1 MKLLI
6 LHGPNMNLFGIR
18 SLEKGTKITL
28 DKINKHIRRF
38 VRNQDIDIK
47 IIQTHNEVKVVSY
60 LHRNRNKFNGLIITP
75 GIWKN
80 SGYLLKDT
88 LDIIK
93 LNYVIINIDKNEKNN
108 LLKGKKIIFNEDI
121 MQSFEDA
128 ISFYN
133 DK

>member
-1 MKLLI
+1 
-6 LHGPNMNLFGIR
+6 
-18 SLEKGTKITL
+18 
-28 DKINKHIRRF
+28 
-38 VRNQDIDIK
+38 
-47 IIQTHNEVKVVSY
+47 EVKVVSY
-60 LHRNRNKFNGLIITP
+60 LHKNRNKFTGLIITP
-75 GIWKN
+75 GVWKD
-80 SGYLLKDT
+80 SGHILKDT

>member
-28 DKINKHIRRF
+28 DKINRHIRRF

-47 IIQTHNEVKVVSY
+47 IIQTHDEVKAVSY
-60 LHRNRNKFNGLIITP
+60 LHKNRNKFAGLIITP
-75 GIWKN
+75 GVWKD
-80 SGYLLKDT
+80 SAYLLKDT